1 MIFCLHGFFSLI
13 KPRKWRTAC
22 IYENL
27 IWIFWWDF
35 HHCETASSEA
45 GAATKKAKKSTSPE
59 KPGDGGG
66 SKSGG
71 DTEHAQTF
79 DPRLWWAAATAA
91 TANNEAVVA
100 AGSGKIADYEQNLH
114 WKLGQQAPH
123 FGSILAVR
131 LKKYF
136 FFRSETFLFFKM
148 ENWNFLH
155 LFEIYY
161 RNFKFI
167 SAILV

>member
-1 MIFCLHGFFSLI
+1 MI
-13 KPRKWRTAC
+13 R
-22 IYENL
+22 
-27 IWIFWWDF
+27 IFLRDF

-59 KPGDGGG
+59 KPGDSGG

-136 FFRSETFLFFKM
+136 FLGVKLFCFS
-148 ENWNFLH
+148 
-155 LFEIYY
+155 
-161 RNFKFI
+161 R
-167 SAILV
+167 